1 MEAEM
6 HLGGRV
12 DRRKTYFFTDDAEA
26 LEMFGGGPVYEYG
39 QWTTSCS
46 GCLETEDGHPVG
58 KYPWDEKAKCYVGSG
73 CEECGYTGKRRDSWF
88 SPATLLQNSHVHPP
102 QVGCDASSDHDSH
115 DETTYNETP

>member
-12 DRRKTYFFTDDAEA
+12 DHRKAYFFTDNAEA

-39 QWTTSCS
+39 EWTTSCS

-58 KYPWDEKAKCYVGSG
+58 SYPWDEKAKCRVGSG
-73 CEECGYTGKRRDSWF
+73 CEECGYTGKRRDGWF
-88 SPATLLQNSHVHPP
+88 SPATLLQNAEHSNSHP
-102 QVGCDASSDHDSH
+102 
-115 DETTYNETP
+115 EKI